1 MTLTQACLLF
11 LVQLAFGSA
20 LTFVCVDRETL
31 GPKYFKFGGWI
42 LGGLYGLA
50 LALVWPWLLG
60 EGGSAERGL
69 AWCVVGAASATLAF
83 ASVSGWD
90 RPRLESALLGLLLLF
105 GAAAV
110 GLGAVHWQPLARA
123 AGGETAVPAF
133 SGAELALVLAGAYGS
148 ALVLGFTIWSM
159 TLGHWYLVDHGLDIK
174 ELGKLVT
181 PLAWIY
187 LAKIAVS
194 AAALWFM
201 WGRVLGPGNRSM
213 DDMLTRSPEQILDVV
228 NVWARIPVGLVVPLI
243 LAYMARVTVRME
255 KTQPA
260 TGILYAMCGMVIL
273 GDLMGK
279 MLEGV
284 RGVPL

>member
-1 MTLTQACLLF
+1 MTLAQACLLF

-31 GPKYFKFGGWI
+31 GPKYFKFGGWV

-50 LALVWPWLLG
+50 LVLVWPWLAAD
-60 EGGSAERGL
+60 GGGDIERGL
-69 AWCVVGAASATLAF
+69 AWCVVGAASSTLAF

-90 RPRLESALLGLLLLF
+90 RPGLERLCLAALLLT
-105 GAAAV
+105 GAACV

-123 AGGETAVPAF
+123 AGADVPAF
-133 SGAELALVLAGAYGS
+133 DGAELGLVLAGAYGS
-148 ALVLGFTIWSM
+148 ALVLGFTIWAM
-159 TLGHWYLVDHGLDIK
+159 TLGHWYLVDHGLDIQ

-187 LAKIAVS
+187 MAKIAVS
-194 AAALWFM
+194 SVALWLM
-201 WGRVLGPGNRSM
+201 WERVLGPGNRSL
-213 DDMLTRSPEQILDVV
+213 DDMLNRSPEHILDAV
-228 NVWARIPVGLVVPLI
+228 NVWARIPVGLVVPLV
-243 LAYMARVTVRME
+243 LAYMARVTVRMQ